1 MSVPVYLWSAEGKF
15 IGRQNALIELG
26 KWWEDDNSDPINLY
40 GRRRVGKSWLFRKFA
55 HQKEAIIL
63 VAEKTTRSQQLAK
76 MAEQLAPFLG
86 VTPLI
91 KDIGELFK
99 VLYGLATNQ
108 KVLVVVDE
116 FPYLL
121 GTSTPEVDASLH
133 VVAKVIEDLRDE
145 SMLKLI
151 LCGSALAEMEAMQD
165 HSSPLFGRLQK
176 FELAPLTF
184 SESKPFFGGS
194 DVIDHLT
201 RYAVTGGMPKYLTL
215 IGRGEFS
222 KALCDKVVSPNSPM
236 YAEVT
241 SLLEAELVQPGI
253 YFAILAELAVSPKEV
268 GYIAD
273 AIGLESNALGVYMKK
288 LETMRIIKKKQPV
301 GADLKSR
308 TSQWECVDGYI
319 RFWFRYVY
327 KYRTALETG
336 ADPQEHVL
344 QHIMPTLAE
353 HTSLEF
359 EKVFQRWVLQKYG
372 SVVPLVDNWWG
383 KAVVNTNPTAS
394 KGREKEEIDIVGL
407 KGKKALVIG
416 EAKWQNGKLKV
427 SVAQDLDMYKIPALL
442 AVGLT
447 VPADCVVVL
456 ASRGG
461 FTLDVERLASRD
473 PRIVLLDAVTLLNEV
488 T

>member
-1 MSVPVYLWSAEGKF
+1 MSVPVYLWPAEAKF
-15 IGRQNALIELG
+15 VGRHNALVELE

-63 VAEKTTRSQQLAK
+63 VAEKTTKSQQLAK

-86 VTPLI
+86 ITPVI

-99 VLYGLATNQ
+99 VLYGLAASQ

-133 VVAKVIEDLRDE
+133 VVAKVIEDLRDG
-145 SMLKLI
+145 SMIKLI

-184 SESKPFFGGS
+184 AESRPFFGGS

-201 RYAVTGGMPKYLTL
+201 RYSVTGGMPKYLIL
-215 IGRGEFS
+215 LGKGDFP
-222 KALCDKVVSPNSPM
+222 KALCDKIVIPNSPM

-253 YFAILAELAVSPKEV
+253 YFAILAELAVSPKEI

-273 AIGLESNALGVYMKK
+273 AIGLESSSLGVYMKK
-288 LETMRIIKKKQPV
+288 LEAMRIIKKKQPV
-301 GADLKSR
+301 GADPKSR

-327 KYRTALETG
+327 RYRTALETG
-336 ADPQEHVL
+336 ADPEAHVV

-353 HTSLEF
+353 HASLEF

-372 SVVPLVDNWWG
+372 SLVPLVDNWWG
-383 KAVVNTNPTAS
+383 KAVVNTAPAVGR
-394 KGREKEEIDIVGL
+394 GREKEEIDVVGL
-407 KGKKALVIG
+407 KGKKALVLG
-416 EAKWQNGKLKV
+416 EAKWQKGKLKA
-427 SVAQDLDMYKIPALL
+427 SVATDLDSCKIPALL
-442 AVGLT
+442 AVGLS
-447 VPADCVVVL
+447 VPTDRVVVL

-461 FTLDVERLASRD
+461 FTLDVKRLASED
-473 PRIVLLDAVTLLNEV
+473 PRIVLLDAATLLTEV
-488 T
+488 K